1 MEMSNN
7 YPGNLFG
14 DEYKTRLG
22 ELKIKFSR
30 AKESFDRSI
39 QLETFKAVH
48 GIGEWPSNVARRM
61 CS

>member
-39 QLETFKAVH
+39 QLETFKAIH
-48 GIGEWPSNVARRM
+48 GIGE
-61 CS
+61 